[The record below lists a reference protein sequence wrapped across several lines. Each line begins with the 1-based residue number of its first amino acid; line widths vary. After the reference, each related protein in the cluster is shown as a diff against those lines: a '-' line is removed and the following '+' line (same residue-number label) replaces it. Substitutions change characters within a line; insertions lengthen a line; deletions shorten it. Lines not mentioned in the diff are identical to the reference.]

1 MKISRHCISFT
12 RTLLAAASLVSWH
25 ISCPAALA
33 KQPAEPDFIIY
44 NAKIIADTAE
54 IIAPATAIAV
64 QGEKVLAIGN
74 DARIKAL
81 KGPHTDL
88 IDANGRLILPGF
100 HDSHVHLAEG
110 AVELTQLRLNDCK
123 GKSEILASTKEYL
136 ANHTKLKELIGN
148 GLSLP
153 ALKDSQLSRLDLDA
167 INSSIPIFIYAED
180 GHCAWLN
187 SKALE
192 KIKPSDLEKFSKTKE
207 AEKLVDGT
215 FSGVLREEGLSLLEN
230 AIVGPTRK
238 ERAKALKDTLK
249 LAHSFGITSIQDA
262 HATKPV
268 LDAYMD
274 LARQNALTMR
284 VVACLHTSPGFGQS
298 QLQKLLRERN
308 YYQHKMLRANNAKIF
323 ADGVIETGTAAMLK
337 PYLNS
342 DLNRPT
348 NRGRANYSEIEMNN
362 LVDTLARNRFNIHI
376 HAIGD
381 RAVRQALDALSAV
394 RNFSQRDDLRHQ
406 IAHLECVDPQDRRR
420 FADLDVTANFESYW
434 AFRDPYVEQLTL
446 PVLGAVR
453 AKDIY
458 PLGSIAKPGARLA
471 AGSDWT
477 VSTLNPLCAMQ
488 VAVTRQPLDDR
499 NKEPLNENERVDLAS
514 ILTAYTI
521 GGAHVNHSEKET
533 GSLTPGKYADFVIFD
548 RDFTTASPYDI
559 AKTKVMATYVGGERV
574 FCDPAFVLSI
584 NPLRTSE
591 TVKSNSKTK

>member
-1 MKISRHCISFT
+1 MKISPK
-12 RTLLAAASLVSWH
+12 RTNFVFALFAASALVSGS
-25 ISCPAALA
+25 IGSLICPQAALA
-33 KQPAEPDFIIY
+33 KQPPEPDFIIH
-44 NAKIIADTAE
+44 NAKIIADTSE
-54 IIAPATAIAV
+54 IIAPATALAV
-64 QGEKVLAIGN
+64 QGDKVLAIGN

-81 KGPHTDL
+81 KGAHTNL

-123 GKSEILASTKEYL
+123 NKSEILANTKEYL
-136 ANHTKLKELIGN
+136 AKHTTLKELIGN

-153 ALKDSQLSRLDLDA
+153 ALKDSQISRLDLDA
-167 INSSIPIFIYAED
+167 INSSMPIFIYAED

-192 KIKPSDLEKFSKTKE
+192 RIKTSDLEKFSKTKE
-207 AEKLVDGT
+207 AEKLADGT

-238 ERAKALKDTLK
+238 ERAKALRDTLK

-274 LARQNALTMR
+274 LARANALTMR
-284 VVACLHTSPGFGQS
+284 VVACLHTAPGSGQV
-298 QLQKLLRERN
+298 QLQRLLRERN

-337 PYLNS
+337 PYLN
-342 DLNRPT
+342 NPA
-348 NRGRANYSEIEMNN
+348 NRGLANYSEIEMND

-394 RNFSQRDDLRHQ
+394 RTFSQRDDLRHQ
-406 IAHLECVDPQDRRR
+406 IAHLECVDNLDRRR

-434 AFRDPYVEQLTL
+434 AFRDPYVEQLTV
-446 PVLGAVR
+446 PVLGVER

-458 PLGSIAKPGARLA
+458 PIGAIQRSGARLA

-488 VAVTRQPLDDR
+488 VAVTRQPLDDK

-533 GSLTPGKYADFVIFD
+533 GSLTPGKYADFAIFD
-548 RDFTTASPYDI
+548 KDFTTGSPYDI
-559 AKTKVMATYVGGERV
+559 AKSKVMATYVGGVRV

-591 TVKSNSKTK
+591 TVKSKSKTK